1 MKTALA
7 VAFALVAT
15 SAFAAPAGY
24 DRPGGYHDQVKAG
37 SLSRLFHRRT
47 GYWFGRNSADRNM
60 DEPHRHYDWQR
71 HPGAISK
78 DRVK

>member
-37 SLSRLFHRRT
+37 SLSKPVD
-47 GYWFGRNSADRNM
+47 AC
-60 DEPHRHYDWQR
+60 PVAQ
-71 HPGAISK
+71 K
-78 DRVK
+78 DRDPARPELCATKPKPPTV